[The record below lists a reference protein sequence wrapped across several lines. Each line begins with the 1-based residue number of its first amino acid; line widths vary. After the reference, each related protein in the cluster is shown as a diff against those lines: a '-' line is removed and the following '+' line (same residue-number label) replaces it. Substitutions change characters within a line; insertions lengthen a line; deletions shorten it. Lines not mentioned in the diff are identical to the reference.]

1 MIHERKLSKKLVI
14 DGPLTTCVAVVKA
27 TLNEIECS
35 IAIQNEGFQNLVLG
49 STVTLDEVLKK
60 APSNWY
66 LEAQEAKSRGLIEA
80 VL

>member
-1 MIHERKLSKKLVI
+1 VQ
-14 DGPLTTCVAVVKA
+14 A

-49 STVTLDEVLKK
+49 SSVSLDEVLKR

-66 LEAQEAKSRGLIEA
+66 LEAEQARNLGLIEA